1 MCSYKKMVYRKS
13 PVFYNAGL
21 FCAYMALGVWFYSLI
36 LCGRCFISEWNTRM
50 VCALCFELLC
60 EGYVMATAL
69 ITGASSG
76 IGLELARVCAANGVD
91 VILSARSEDKLVA
104 LAKEVSETYQ
114 VKAEVIVCD
123 LSVVGAAQELYDAVK
138 KLGLDVDFLVN
149 NAGFGVF
156 GEFKDTAWKD
166 EGAMLQLNI
175 VALTHLTKLFVP
187 DFIARGSGRI
197 LNVASTASFQPGP
210 LMAAYFASKAY
221 VLSFSE
227 AISNELK
234 GTGVTVTALC
244 PGATATGFQDAAGAK
259 GSRLF
264 ETRKLPTGADV
275 AQYGYKV
282 MMRGKRVAVHGL
294 LNRILAQSNRFAP
307 RALSMAITRML
318 IARH

>member
-1 MCSYKKMVYRKS
+1 MITQGFCVFASYLM
-13 PVFYNAGL
+13 FG
-21 FCAYMALGVWFYSLI
+21 FIHLI
-36 LCGRCFISEWNTRM
+36 LWDRCFISEWGKLDGM
-50 VCALCFELLC
+50 GHFIFELLC
-60 EGYVMATAL
+60 EGNGMATAL

-76 IGLELARVCAANGVD
+76 IGLELARIFASEGVD
-91 VILSARSEDKLVA
+91 VILSARSEGKLLA
-104 LAKEVSETYQ
+104 LAKEVSEAHN
-114 VKAEVIVCD
+114 VKAEVIVSD
-123 LSVVGAAQELYDAVK
+123 LSVVGAAQGLYDVIK
-138 KLGLDVDFLVN
+138 ERGLVVDYLVN
-149 NAGFGVF
+149 NAGFGVY
-156 GEFKDTAWKD
+156 GEFKETAWAD
-166 EGAMLQLNI
+166 EAAMLQLNI

-187 DFIARGSGRI
+187 DLIARGSGRI

-227 AISNELK
+227 AIAHELK

-264 ETRKLPTGADV
+264 ESRKLPTGADV
-275 AQYGYKV
+275 AKYGYQV

-307 RALSMAITRML
+307 RRLSMAITRML
-318 IARH
+318 IARN